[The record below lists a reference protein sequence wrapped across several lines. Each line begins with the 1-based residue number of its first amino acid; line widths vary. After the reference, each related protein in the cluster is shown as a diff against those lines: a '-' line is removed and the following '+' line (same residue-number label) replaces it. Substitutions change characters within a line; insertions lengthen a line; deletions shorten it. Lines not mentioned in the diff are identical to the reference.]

1 MGPPWQP
8 DGRQMAHTFAKEQ
21 DRPMCGIFGIITDNE
36 QVLGTTLVDAAR
48 RLAYRGYDSVGCA
61 TLTRDGTIDL
71 RKDVGRLDDVSA
83 RLDLPAMRGARGI
96 AQLRWATFG
105 APSYA
110 NAQPHLDS
118 DGDMVGAHNGNVVNN
133 VQLREIFI
141 REGLVV
147 RGTNDG
153 ETCVHAVERHFDRNG
168 GRMLEAIR
176 AAYADLEGDYA
187 FVITHRDDHRLF
199 AIKKGSGLVAGI
211 GEGFT
216 CVSSDLPSILPLTR
230 RIVRIYDGEIVV
242 LTPHALELYRVEDGA
257 PIHRQAEWYDGP
269 VEVAEKEGY
278 PHFML
283 KEIHQ
288 QPTVARELLHLLDRS
303 PHVERFLEA
312 IEACGERPVYLVG
325 CGTSY
330 HACLLG
336 AYYFGQIAGRVAV
349 PLLGPQFIEQCGTA
363 VGPDDVAVF
372 VSQSGET
379 KDILNAVKVMRRQGG
394 RVLGVLNVLGSSL
407 MHHSDVYLPL
417 ACGYEIS
424 VPATKTFVNQ
434 SVLFLYLAYRLA
446 GRDTKPLHALPALLA
461 RALEESEPYAR
472 SVAAYLQHWSAM
484 NYLGYG
490 ITHAIALEA
499 ALKLK
504 EITYTHCEGMFSS
517 EFKHGPLSAVHDGY
531 PVLFITAPGDE
542 AMMIN
547 HVNEVTTRG
556 GRAIAIA
563 AEHPALRA
571 NVHDYVPVPVS
582 ERDLAPIALTIPAQ
596 LIAYHL
602 SVARGI
608 DPDFPRNLSKTLT
621 VD

>member
-1 MGPPWQP
+1 
-8 DGRQMAHTFAKEQ
+8 
-21 DRPMCGIFGIITDNE
+21 MCGIFGIITREE
-36 QVLGTTLVDAAR
+36 QTLGPVLIEAAR
-48 RLAYRGYDSVGCA
+48 RLSYRGYDSVGCA
-61 TLTRDGTIDL
+61 TVAANGAIDL
-71 RKDVGRLDDVSA
+71 RKDVGCVDDVSA
-83 RLDLPAMRGARGI
+83 RLRFAEMRGARGI

-105 APSYA
+105 APSHE

-118 DGDMVGAHNGNVVNN
+118 DGDIVGAHNGNVVNN
-133 VQLREIFI
+133 IQMRDLFI
-141 REGLVV
+141 REGLTV

-153 ETCVHAVERHFDRNG
+153 ETCVHATERHFDRNG
-168 GRMLEAIR
+168 GDMLAAIR
-176 AAYADLEGDYA
+176 AAYDDLEGDYA

-199 AIKKGSGLVAGI
+199 AIKKGSGLVAGL
-211 GEGFT
+211 GDGFT
-216 CVSSDLPSILPLTR
+216 CISSDLPSILPLTR
-230 RIVRIYDGEIVV
+230 RIVRIRDGEIAV
-242 LTPHALELYRVEDGA
+242 LTPGSVELYSVHDGT
-257 PIHRQAEWYDGP
+257 RLQREEEYYDGP
-269 VEVAEKEGY
+269 IEIAEKGGY

-283 KEIHQ
+283 KEIHEE
-288 QPTVARELLHLLDRS
+288 PTVAGELLHLLAS
-303 PHVERFLEA
+303 SKYVSRFLDA
-312 IEACGERPVYLVG
+312 LATPSGRPVYFVG

-336 AYYFGQIAGRVAV
+336 AYYWNQIAGRTAIA
-349 PLLGPQFIEQCGTA
+349 LLAPQFIEQCGRS

-379 KDILNAVKVMRRQGG
+379 KDILNAVKAMRGRGG
-394 RVLGVLNVLGSSL
+394 RVLGVLNVLGSTL
-407 MHHSDVYLPL
+407 AHASDAYLPL

-434 SVLFLYLAYRLA
+434 AVLFLYLAYRLA
-446 GRDTKPLHALPALLA
+446 GRDTAELAPLPDLLTRTLEVTDATA
-461 RALEESEPYAR
+461 RD
-472 SVAAYLQHWSAM
+472 VAAYLHGWNDM
-484 NYLGYG
+484 YYLGFG
-490 ITHAIALEA
+490 LTHPIALEG

-504 EITYTHCEGMFSS
+504 EITYAHCEGIFSS
-517 EFKHGPLSAVHDGY
+517 EFKHGPLSAVRQGY

-571 NVHDYVPVPVS
+571 NVHDYLVIPEANRFLS
-582 ERDLAPIALTIPAQ
+582 PILLTLPAQ
-596 LIAYHL
+596 LISYHM

-608 DPDFPRNLSKTLT
+608 DPDRPRNLSKTLT

>member
-1 MGPPWQP
+1 
-8 DGRQMAHTFAKEQ
+8 
-21 DRPMCGIFGIITDNE
+21 MCGIFGIITARE
-36 QVLGTTLVDAAR
+36 QTLGPVLIASAR
-48 RLAYRGYDSVGCA
+48 RLSYRGYDSVGCA
-61 TLTRDGTIDL
+61 TVAADGTIDL
-71 RKDVGRLDDVSA
+71 RKDVGRIEEVSA
-83 RLDLPAMRGARGI
+83 RLGFAEMHGQRGI

-105 APSYA
+105 APSYE

-118 DGDMVGAHNGNVVNN
+118 DGDLVGAHNGNVVNN
-133 VQLREIFI
+133 VQMRELFL
-141 REGLVV
+141 REGLTV

-168 GRMLEAIR
+168 GDMLAAIR

-187 FVITHRDDHRLF
+187 FVITHRDEHRLY
-199 AIKKGSGLVAGI
+199 AIKKGSGLVAGL

-230 RIVRIYDGEIVV
+230 RVLYIRDGEIVA
-242 LTPHALELYRVEDGA
+242 LTPETVELYGVHDGA
-257 PIHRQAEWYDGP
+257 PIERQVEWYDGP
-269 VEVAEKEGY
+269 IEVAEKGGY

-283 KEIHQ
+283 KEIHE
-288 QPTVARELLHLLDRS
+288 QPVVAGELLHLLHSS
-303 PHVERFLEA
+303 PHVDRFLEA
-312 IEACGERPVYLVG
+312 LSAPGSRPVYLVG

-336 AYYFGQIAGRVAV
+336 AYYFNQIAGRPAV
-349 PLLGPQFIEQCGTA
+349 PVLGPQLIEQYGQS
-363 VGPDDVAVF
+363 VGGADTAVF

-379 KDILNAVKVMRRQGG
+379 KDVLNAVKVMRQRGG
-394 RVLGVLNVLGSSL
+394 RVLGVLNVLGSTL
-407 MHHSDVYLPL
+407 MHHSDLYLPL

-434 SVLFLYLAYRLA
+434 AVLFLYLAYRLA
-446 GRDTKPLHALPALLA
+446 GRPVGELDGLPALLA
-461 RALEESEPYAR
+461 RSIDSSDEPARQIAGYLEKWPAF
-472 SVAAYLQHWSAM
+472 H
-484 NYLGYG
+484 YLGYG
-490 ITHAIALEA
+490 LTHPIALEA

-504 EITYTHCEGMFSS
+504 EITYAHCEGMFSS

-542 AMMIN
+542 MMMIN

-556 GRAIAIA
+556 GRAIALA
-563 AEHPALRA
+563 AEHPALRK
-571 NVHDYVPVPVS
+571 NVHDYLVIPDCD
-582 ERDLAPIALTIPAQ
+582 RFLAPLLLTPPAQ
-596 LIAYHL
+596 LVAYHL

>member
-1 MGPPWQP
+1 
-8 DGRQMAHTFAKEQ
+8 
-21 DRPMCGIFGIITDNE
+21 MCGIFGIITDKE
-36 QVLGTTLVDAAR
+36 QVLGDTLVGAAR

-61 TLTRDGTIDL
+61 TIAPDGTIDL

-83 RLDLPAMRGARGI
+83 RLDLPTMRGSRGI

-133 VQLREIFI
+133 VQLREMFI

-168 GRMLEAIR
+168 GRMLDAIR
-176 AAYADLEGDYA
+176 AAYSDLEGDYA

-211 GEGFT
+211 GDGFT

-242 LTPHALELYRVEDGA
+242 LSPHGLELYRVEDGA
-257 PIHRQAEWYDGP
+257 PIQRQAEWYDGP

-288 QPTVARELLHLLDRS
+288 QPTVARELLHLLDNS
-303 PHVERFLEA
+303 PHVDRFLDA
-312 IEACGERPVYLVG
+312 MRASGERPLYLVG

-336 AYYFGQIAGRVAV
+336 AYYFGQIAERIAV

-363 VGPDDVAVF
+363 VDPDDVAVF

-394 RVLGVLNVLGSSL
+394 KVLGVLNVLGSSL

-434 SVLFLYLAYRLA
+434 AVLFLYLAYRMA
-446 GRDTKPLHALPALLA
+446 GRDVKPLHALPDLLA

-472 SVAAYLQHWSAM
+472 GVAAYLQHWSAM

-547 HVNEVTTRG
+547 HINEVTTRG

-563 AEHPALRA
+563 AEHQVLRA
-571 NVHDYVPVPVS
+571 NVHDYVPVPPS
-582 ERDLAPIALTIPAQ
+582 DRDLSPIVLTIPAQ